1 MINTQ
6 KFLKSENSGSFFE
19 RANRKLISVNS
30 MLKGS
35 LAQRKARQRI
45 KKKQEERRK
54 REEEETRLE
63 DTKSQKNPNNILKS
77 LPRGPRDFISSFK
90 EAIGKILFAF
100 FSIKLLKALPLL
112 KNILPMVF
120 GAVDFVSG
128 LGVGLIDG
136 LATFI
141 DFGYKAYDS
150 TQGFLKKVGG
160 DGFAAGFEK
169 FMGAVSTLIDILL
182 LATVVR
188 GMGDF
193 GPGKPKKPKARR
205 LRFLDFRK
213 KGSGVAP
220 PAKPKPKPTTPKP
233 PPAARARIPRLIP
246 KPAPKP
252 AFVASLVPRR
262 VVKPA
267 VKPAPVPEPAK
278 RVIKKTSPQRSLV
291 TAGGAGGGAADDVP
305 TKPPKTTPSKTK
317 PIKKLPPTP
326 GSGIKTGIK
335 ITDEVKDQFMNNLN
349 ELLRAEGKEKQFR
362 KRMGMPPKMPTSLQ
376 SLGDITARQIQN
388 NIKKTKF
395 YSNTDLLSIANNLDL
410 DFIQRKSAFEI
421 LKKRNLSYK
430 VQNIPNAT
438 DYFQSPSTRKNL
450 ARLQGQKFIAP
461 DIPKRPVVKPAPI
474 TKPPSLF
481 SQLRKISPASAAKG
495 VTTAGASI
503 AIELALQSLVDMGMD
518 GINKYFLQRKIE
530 NLLKKS
536 PEDLKEYVSKLIE
549 KTERELKYQ
558 KGPLALFDKIVA
570 AGGDTS
576 SDIKLRESLAI
587 LYGLAAAG
595 VEFEDFDISDFLLQ
609 EKRFTDVTGLKP
621 IQIDKRETEQLS
633 ATQKRRM
640 SRRGTGTRKTDEPQ
654 GAALSGDLK
663 AEIRSA
669 ESGNDY
675 GATFRK
681 YLGGFSR
688 ANEDITKM
696 SINQVVQYQRDYLN
710 HQRKL
715 GIPITQRSAAVGA
728 YQMLEP
734 DTAAKALGVPLSRKF
749 DQKTQDLLA
758 NYYLNAAGRKE
769 FETGK
774 ISAEEYNNRLA
785 GQFASLRTTSGR
797 GRYDDDGL
805 NKAYKDILPLL
816 KNKQN
821 DRSQSLKTSASYD
834 DQASN
839 VIVVNKKQVLANMN
853 NNGGGDGNVLLTT
866 SSGSDRSRSRLYMI

>member
-30 MLKGS
+30 MLRGS
-35 LAQRKARQRI
+35 LTQRKARQRI

-128 LGVGLIDG
+128 LGVGLING

-150 TQGFLKKVGG
+150 TNDFLKKVGG

-220 PAKPKPKPTTPKP
+220 PAKPKSKPVKP
-233 PPAARARIPRLIP
+233 VVKGGIP
-246 KPAPKP
+246 KSAPKP
-252 AFVASLVPRR
+252 VPKR
-262 VVKPA
+262 VLK
-267 VKPAPVPEPAK
+267 PVP
-278 RVIKKTSPQRSLV
+278 
-291 TAGGAGGGAADDVP
+291 
-305 TKPPKTTPSKTK
+305 
-317 PIKKLPPTP
+317 
-326 GSGIKTGIK
+326 
-335 ITDEVKDQFMNNLN
+335 
-349 ELLRAEGKEKQFR
+349 
-362 KRMGMPPKMPTSLQ
+362 
-376 SLGDITARQIQN
+376 
-388 NIKKTKF
+388 
-395 YSNTDLLSIANNLDL
+395 
-410 DFIQRKSAFEI
+410 
-421 LKKRNLSYK
+421 
-430 VQNIPNAT
+430 
-438 DYFQSPSTRKNL
+438 NL
-450 ARLQGQKFIAP
+450 ARL
-461 DIPKRPVVKPAPI
+461 PVVKPVKKLVPKTAKVKIPAPSKLLTKPKVAARVLVGSSVGPDKPGKPGAPDGTRTKLSVEERARRANELLKRQRVKRAVSEVFDPTKPTNAFI
-474 TKPPSLF
+474 KSNRQLMDDLFSESFNPTTTPKRLKEISKQLDQLIIDTRAEQKVLEQILDAEKLPFDKQAALSVEAQRGIADVDPTRGSSGRTGPQILDDLVGPEMRKQILESQQIPKTPKIPRKLTVKPPSLF
-481 SQLRKISPASAAKG
+481 SQLRKISPASAARG
-495 VTTAGASI
+495 TATFGASV
-503 AIELALQSLVDMGMD
+503 AIELALQSLIDIGME
-518 GINKYFLQRKIE
+518 GIFQNKNRLKNRIE
-530 NLLKKS
+530 NILKKS
-536 PEDLKEYVSKLIE
+536 PKDQKEIISKIIKNVE
-549 KTERELKYQ
+549 NELKYQ

-570 AGGDTS
+570 TGGDTA
-576 SDIKLRESLAI
+576 SDIKLRTNLAI

-595 VEFEDFDISDFLLQ
+595 VEFEDFDISNFLLQ

-633 ATQKRRM
+633 ASQKRRM
-640 SRRGTGTRKTDEPQ
+640 FRRSTGTRKTDEPQ

-853 NNGGGDGNVLLTT
+853 NSGGGDGNVIVST
-866 SSGSDRSRSRLYMI
+866 SSGSDRSRSRLYMLA

>member
-30 MLKGS
+30 MLRGS
-35 LAQRKARQRI
+35 LTQRKARQRI

-128 LGVGLIDG
+128 LGVGLING

-150 TQGFLKKVGG
+150 TNDFLKKVGG

-188 GMGDF
+188 GMGGF
-193 GPGKPKKPKARR
+193 GPGKPKPKARR
-205 LRFLDFRK
+205 LKFLDFRK
-213 KGSGVAP
+213 KGRGILP
-220 PAKPKPKPTTPKP
+220 QKPKSKPVKPTGKGGL
-233 PPAARARIPRLIP
+233 AEGA
-246 KPAPKP
+246 
-252 AFVASLVPRR
+252 
-262 VVKPA
+262 
-267 VKPAPVPEPAK
+267 PAPV
-278 RVIKKTSPQRSLV
+278 KKPVKTPQP
-291 TAGGAGGGAADDVP
+291 VP
-305 TKPPKTTPSKTK
+305 VKKPVKVSK
-317 PIKKLPPTP
+317 
-326 GSGIKTGIK
+326 
-335 ITDEVKDQFMNNLN
+335 
-349 ELLRAEGKEKQFR
+349 
-362 KRMGMPPKMPTSLQ
+362 
-376 SLGDITARQIQN
+376 
-388 NIKKTKF
+388 
-395 YSNTDLLSIANNLDL
+395 
-410 DFIQRKSAFEI
+410 
-421 LKKRNLSYK
+421 
-430 VQNIPNAT
+430 
-438 DYFQSPSTRKNL
+438 
-450 ARLQGQKFIAP
+450 
-461 DIPKRPVVKPAPI
+461 PVVKPVKSKIPKKPVTQPAKTGAGVGKGTGGTTTI
-474 TKPPSLF
+474 TGDQPPKTPRTIKKQPVKGGTLFTGTPDPVIKAINDAKAYDILFEELVEKSMQPGLTADQLEQLSREMDDLVEMRRAEIPQTPEDINRIKNIAEEIAEDNQKIIDIDEARKSPSGRTGQQILDDIVKPRQSIF
-481 SQLRKISPASAAKG
+481 SRLKNISPGSFVKG
-495 VTTAGASI
+495 AGTFGASV
-503 AIELALQSLVDMGMD
+503 AIELALQSLIDMGMD
-518 GINKYFLQRKIE
+518 GINKNRLKNKIE

-536 PEDLKEYVSKLIE
+536 PEDLKEYVSKLIKNTE
-549 KTERELKYQ
+549 KELKYQ
-558 KGPLALFDKIVA
+558 KGPLSVFDKIVA
-570 AGGDTS
+570 MGGDTV
-576 SDIKLRESLAI
+576 SDIKLRENLAT

-595 VEFEDFDISDFLLQ
+595 VEFEDFDISNFLLQ

-633 ATQKRRM
+633 ASQKRRM

-688 ANEDITKM
+688 SNEDITKM
-696 SINQVVQYQRDYLN
+696 SINQVVQYQKDYLS

-728 YQMLEP
+728 YQMLYP
-734 DTAAKALGVPLSRKF
+734 DVAAKALGVPLSRKF
-749 DQKTQDLLA
+749 NKETQDLLA

-853 NNGGGDGNVLLTT
+853 NSGGGDGNVIVST
-866 SSGSDRSRSRLYMI
+866 SSGSDRSRSRLYMLA

>member
-30 MLKGS
+30 MLRGS
-35 LAQRKARQRI
+35 LTQRKARQRI

-90 EAIGKILFAF
+90 DAIGKILFAF

-141 DFGYKAYDS
+141 DFGYKAYES
-150 TQGFLKKVGG
+150 TEGFLKKVGG

-205 LRFLDFRK
+205 LKFLDFRK
-213 KGSGVAP
+213 KGRGISP
-220 PAKPKPKPTTPKP
+220 PAKPK
-233 PPAARARIPRLIP
+233 
-246 KPAPKP
+246 
-252 AFVASLVPRR
+252 S
-262 VVKPA
+262 
-267 VKPAPVPEPAK
+267 
-278 RVIKKTSPQRSLV
+278 
-291 TAGGAGGGAADDVP
+291 
-305 TKPPKTTPSKTK
+305 K
-317 PIKKLPPTP
+317 PIKP
-326 GSGIKTGIK
+326 
-335 ITDEVKDQFMNNLN
+335 
-349 ELLRAEGKEKQFR
+349 
-362 KRMGMPPKMPTSLQ
+362 
-376 SLGDITARQIQN
+376 TARGIGKRAPALV
-388 NIKKTKF
+388 KKPVPV
-395 YSNTDLLSIANNLDL
+395 
-410 DFIQRKSAFEI
+410 
-421 LKKRNLSYK
+421 KKPVATPVK
-430 VQNIPNAT
+430 V
-438 DYFQSPSTRKNL
+438 SK
-450 ARLQGQKFIAP
+450 
-461 DIPKRPVVKPAPI
+461 PVVKPVKSRIPKKPVTQPVKTGAGVGKGTGGTTTI
-474 TKPPSLF
+474 TGDQPPKTPRTIKKQPVKGGTLF
-481 SQLRKISPASAAKG
+481 TATPDIVTKALNDAEAFEDLFQELVEKSMEPGLTVEQVQQLGQEMDDLIEMRRAQVPQTAEDINRIRKIAEEVAESDQKIIDINEARKGPSGRTGQQIIDDIVKPRQSIFSRLKNISPGSFARG
-495 VTTAGASI
+495 VATLGGSVVIEATLVALAQAGFN
-503 AIELALQSLVDMGMD
+503 ELEKNHVKDK
-518 GINKYFLQRKIE
+518 IKEFLT
-530 NLLKKS
+530 LS
-536 PEDLKEYVSKLIE
+536 PEEQKAGVNNLIKSTE
-549 KTERELKYQ
+549 KELKYQ
-558 KGPLALFDKIVA
+558 KTGLSVLDKVLSAGTLSGDTQSDRNLRKNLAL
-570 AGGDTS
+570 
-576 SDIKLRESLAI
+576 
-587 LYGLAAAG
+587 LYALTTIG
-595 VEFEDFDISDFLLQ
+595 VDFEDYDISNFLLQ
-609 EKRFTDVTGLKP
+609 EKKFTDVTGLKP
-621 IQIDKRETEQLS
+621 IQIDERETDKLS
-633 ATQKRRM
+633 TSQKRRKF
-640 SRRGTGTRKTDEPQ
+640 RRGTDTKRTDGPPPK
-654 GAALSGDLK
+654 GATLSGDLK

-696 SINQVVQYQRDYLN
+696 SISQVVQYQKDYLS

-728 YQMLEP
+728 YQMLYP
-734 DTAAKALGVPLSRKF
+734 DVAAKALGVPLGRKF
-749 DQKTQDLLA
+749 NKETQDLLA
-758 NYYLNAAGRKE
+758 NYYLNAAGRKD

-853 NNGGGDGNVLLTT
+853 NSGGGDGNVIVST
-866 SSGSDRSRSRLYMI
+866 SSGSDRSRSRLYMLA